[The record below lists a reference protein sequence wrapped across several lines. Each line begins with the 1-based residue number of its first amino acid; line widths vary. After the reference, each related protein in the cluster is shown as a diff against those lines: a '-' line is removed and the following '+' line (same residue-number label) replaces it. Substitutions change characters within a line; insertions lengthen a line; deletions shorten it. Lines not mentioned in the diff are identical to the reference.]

1 MRVAVVDIGSNSAR
15 LLVAERTGAGV
26 GTLRKE
32 KAYLGLGAEIVRAGA
47 IGAPKLAE
55 AAETAARYAR
65 IARKLRA
72 ERLDVLVTAPGRQ
85 ATNADE
91 LLHVLAQAVRAPVR
105 VLSAEDE
112 GALAFAGAVGAE
124 SRLVGAVAVVDV
136 GGGSTEIAIGDAAG
150 QPEWLRSVELGSLR
164 LTARTIASDPP
175 TADELALAEREVEE
189 AFAELRPPRVDAALA
204 VGGSARGLARIV
216 GRTLGADELEAAL
229 TILAARGSGRVARTF
244 RVDRERARVLP
255 AGALVLARVTRLLDA
270 PLQLARAGLRE
281 GAASVL
287 LAEEAAA

>member
-15 LLVAERTGAGV
+15 LLVAERTRAGP

-47 IGAPKLAE
+47 VGAPKLAE

-105 VLSAEDE
+105 VLSAEEE

-124 SRLVGAVAVVDV
+124 SRLAGVVAVVDV

-150 QPEWLRSVELGSLR
+150 QPEWLRSVDLGSLR

-175 TADELALAEREVEE
+175 TADELALAELEVEE
-189 AFAELRPPRVDAALA
+189 AFAELGPPRVDAALA

-229 TILAARGSGRVARTF
+229 TILAARRSGKVARTF

-255 AGALVLARVTRLLDA
+255 AGALVLARVTRLLDS
-270 PLQLARAGLRE
+270 PLRLARAGLRE